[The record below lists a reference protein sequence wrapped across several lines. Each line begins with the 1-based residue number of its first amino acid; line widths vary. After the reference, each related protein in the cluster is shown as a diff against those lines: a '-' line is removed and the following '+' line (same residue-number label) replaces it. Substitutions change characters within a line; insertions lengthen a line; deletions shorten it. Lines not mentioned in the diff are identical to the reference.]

1 MHSALKPAQALAMPD
16 EMVIQ
21 FSSNSS
27 NQSDH
32 SLPDKLAKLEA
43 RLTGKTASSAK
54 QQQQLSVWSSA
65 STAAAGSSEAS
76 ISDSD
81 DEVASH
87 IFVNIKIDLKDFMS
101 ILCFRALDSILRL
114 LPSLRTQETSSS
126 EPIPKSARKFNTL
139 TTPPPPLLLR

>member
-43 RLTGKTASSAK
+43 RLTGKASSSAK
-54 QQQQLSVWSSA
+54 PLQLSVWSSA

-87 IFVNIKIDLKDFMS
+87 IFVNININLKDFMS

>member
-1 MHSALKPAQALAMPD
+1 MFEKRAQALAMSD

-54 QQQQLSVWSSA
+54 PLQLSVWSSP

-81 DEVASH
+81 DEVA
-87 IFVNIKIDLKDFMS
+87 FNVF
-101 ILCFRALDSILRL
+101 LCKYLVIIIII
-114 LPSLRTQETSSS
+114 Q
-126 EPIPKSARKFNTL
+126 IQ
-139 TTPPPPLLLR
+139 

>member
-1 MHSALKPAQALAMPD
+1 MHSALKPAQALAMSD

-43 RLTGKTASSAK
+43 RLTGKASSSAK
-54 QQQQLSVWSSA
+54 PLQLSVWSSA

>member
-1 MHSALKPAQALAMPD
+1 MHSALKPAQALAMSD

-43 RLTGKTASSAK
+43 RLTGKASSSAK
-54 QQQQLSVWSSA
+54 PLQLSVWSSA

-87 IFVNIKIDLKDFMS
+87 IFVNININLKDFMS

>member
-1 MHSALKPAQALAMPD
+1 MHSALKPAQALAMSD

-43 RLTGKTASSAK
+43 RLTGKAASSAK
-54 QQQQLSVWSSA
+54 SLQLSVWSSA

-87 IFVNIKIDLKDFMS
+87 IFVNININLKDFMS

-139 TTPPPPLLLR
+139 TTPPPPLLLT

>member
-43 RLTGKTASSAK
+43 RLTGKASSSAK
-54 QQQQLSVWSSA
+54 PLQLSVWSSA